1 MREEVAHPRRSV
13 DVWTQRPGRNSDLR
27 ADASERDVVARVHI
41 HVDAAAERT
50 DGRVLT
56 AILEEPAFGANAE
69 HPIAI
74 EIPDETAGD
83 AVPLTDEIIE
93 SANRLRD
100 GEIDVAVS
108 TGRRRSGPARRP
120 SVCRE

>member
-1 MREEVAHPRRSV
+1 MDGAA
-13 DVWTQRPGRNSDLR
+13 GGNSDLR

-56 AILEEPAFGANAE
+56 AILQEPAFGANAE

-74 EIPDETAGD
+74 EIPDESAGD

-100 GEIDVAVS
+100 GEIDVAVG
-108 TGRRRSGPARRP
+108 TRKRRVGAAGRRTL
-120 SVCRE
+120 CRERRCDCTREYERA